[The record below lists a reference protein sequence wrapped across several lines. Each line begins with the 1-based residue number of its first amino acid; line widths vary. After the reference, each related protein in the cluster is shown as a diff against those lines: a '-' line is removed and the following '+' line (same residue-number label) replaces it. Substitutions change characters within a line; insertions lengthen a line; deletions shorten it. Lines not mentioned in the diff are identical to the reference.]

1 MTLITEL
8 FILRQKKLIQ
18 YHTQLHPFSGFI
30 HFGHSHLNVLM
41 QFHYFIHIGNKTVFQ
56 LGDMHQPAFL
66 DPKIYETAE
75 CRDVVHDAGQNHSGF
90 QIFNA
95 FNAWVKLKDF
105 SRFPWI

>member
-8 FILRQKKLIQ
+8 SILRQKKLIQ

-56 LGDMHQPAFL
+56 LGNMYQTAFL
-66 DPKIYETAE
+66 DADIHETAK
-75 CRDVVHDAGQNHSGF
+75 CRDVVHDAGKDHTGF
-90 QIFNA
+90 
-95 FNAWVKLKDF
+95 
-105 SRFPWI
+105 